1 MSHFRDKLKQER
13 RRSSEVNQTG
23 SDKHLIDFVSCVH
36 NTGLSSFDGRGTKN
50 MSIPWVYIEEPKGKN
65 KELARISDT
74 VTYIFIEIS

>member
-36 NTGLSSFDGRGTKN
+36 NTGLSSFDGRGTKKYEH
-50 MSIPWVYIEEPKGKN
+50 PLGLYRRAQGYEQGVGAY
-65 KELARISDT
+65 
-74 VTYIFIEIS
+74 F